1 MYIQFIFNEGNP
13 YIATTN
19 KRVFEMFCKYGCTQV
34 SENTFLVIE
43 KREWL
48 NNRKSYE
55 GKKELAQAIAIE
67 WQNFFGECNYS
78 YGELSE
84 WQSFFED
91 IGKKYGLIREFRENA
106 II

>member
-1 MYIQFIFNEGNP
+1 M
-13 YIATTN
+13 
-19 KRVFEMFCKYGCTQV
+19 KYFWELTDEEYMDLYNHN
-34 SENTFLVIE
+34 SRI
-43 KREWL
+43 K
-48 NNRKSYE
+48 